1 MKPLI
6 EVSAVFDG
14 QRKVVGFA
22 DRGESEGVYILHL
35 DEEFKNANL
44 VDVEIADDEPQADP
58 LEKKSTKNS

>member
-14 QRKVVGFA
+14 QRKVVGYA
-22 DRGESEGVYILHL
+22 TRGESDGAYVLLL

-44 VDVEIADDEPQADP
+44 VDVEIADNEPQADP
-58 LEKKSTKNS
+58 LEKKITKKR

>member
-22 DRGESEGVYILHL
+22 DCGDSDGVYILHL
-35 DEEFKNANL
+35 YEEFKNANL

-58 LEKKSTKNS
+58 LEKKLTKKN

>member
-22 DRGESEGVYILHL
+22 DRGESEGVHILHL

-44 VDVEIADDEPQADP
+44 VDVEIADNEPQADP
-58 LEKKSTKNS
+58 LEKKPTKKS